1 MKSEFCL
8 CKKIFLGWIALLG
21 LLGLAS
27 VARAADCAATPA
39 AAAKSAAAISSL
51 PLPLPS
57 PQSESQG
64 YRVASVRWDPVLR
77 QNWATIVSCGHP
89 EWPGI
94 SLRTGKADHTAH
106 VVSAQIREE
115 RSPVV
120 RAGDIVTLWRQ
131 EEMLRIEVTGVA
143 EQSGSVGE
151 TIRVRLLRRPGSNQS
166 VEEEFSGIV
175 RGRADVEM
183 QP

>member
-1 MKSEFCL
+1 MENEFCL

-27 VARAADCAATPA
+27 VAWAADCAGTPA
-39 AAAKSAAAISSL
+39 AAVKSAVTISSL
-51 PLPLPS
+51 SS

-64 YRVASVRWDPVLR
+64 YRVASVRWDPVMR
-77 QNWATIVSCGHP
+77 QSWATIVSCGHP
-89 EWPGI
+89 DWPGI
-94 SLRTGKADHTAH
+94 SLRTGEADDAVHT
-106 VVSAQIREE
+106 VSALVRDE

-120 RAGDIVTLWRQ
+120 RAGDIVELWRQ
-131 EEMLRIEVTGVA
+131 EDLLRIEVTGVA

-151 TIRVRLLRRPGSNQS
+151 TIRVRLLRRAGSNQS
-166 VEEEFSGIV
+166 VEEQFSGIV

>member
-1 MKSEFCL
+1 MENEFCL

-27 VARAADCAATPA
+27 AASASAANCARTPA
-39 AAAKSAAAISSL
+39 AAVKSAGTISA
-51 PLPLPS
+51 PLP
-57 PQSESQG
+57 EGNG

-94 SLRTGKADHTAH
+94 SLRTGEAGPAAQA
-106 VVSAQIREE
+106 VSAPVRED

-120 RAGDIVTLWRQ
+120 RAGDIVALWRQ

-151 TIRVRLLRRPGSNQS
+151 TIRVRLLRRAGSNQS
-166 VEEEFSGIV
+166 VEEQFSGIV

>member
-1 MKSEFCL
+1 MENEFCL

-27 VARAADCAATPA
+27 VAWAADCAGTPA
-39 AAAKSAAAISSL
+39 AALKSGVTISSL
-51 PLPLPS
+51 SS
-57 PQSESQG
+57 PQSADQG
-64 YRVASVRWDPVLR
+64 YRVTSVRWDPVMR
-77 QNWATIVSCGHP
+77 QSWAIIVSCGHP

-94 SLRTGKADHTAH
+94 SLRTDEADHTAH
-106 VVSAQIREE
+106 GMSVQAREE
-115 RSPVV
+115 SSPVV
-120 RAGDIVTLWRQ
+120 RAGGIVALWRQ

-166 VEEEFSGIV
+166 VEEQFSGIV

>member
-1 MKSEFCL
+1 MKNEFCL

-39 AAAKSAAAISSL
+39 AAAKSAATISSL
-51 PLPLPS
+51 SS
-57 PQSESQG
+57 PQSEGRG

-77 QNWATIVSCGHP
+77 QSWATIVSCGHP

-94 SLRTGKADHTAH
+94 SLRTNEAGPAPH
-106 VVSAQIREE
+106 VVSAPVREE

-120 RAGDIVTLWRQ
+120 RAGDIVELWRQ

-166 VEEEFSGIV
+166 VEEQFSGIV